1 MRKTTKKL
9 LSSALAGLFVLSS
22 LPLMGAAEAEG
33 NTALAYT
40 PTLDGV
46 KDEAYDAS
54 YNFHMDA
61 AYGGV
66 DGSFLYDADYI
77 YMYLDV
83 TSAEKSLWD
92 IFGISMIAS
101 ATPNNDM
108 TAACKAAVHLVS
120 NPFYEGN
127 EIRNWQQVMTGYQNL
142 GFNLGWQEAVPED
155 DTLELVKT
163 TPATEYAA
171 NATETGTGLEIRI
184 AYKNLVKGD
193 AISFATDA
201 GTNSWGNVWSTENY
215 ETFTLGEEYKTETP
229 AGNEAIKY
237 TPVLDGVKDAAYDK
251 SYNFHMDAAYGGV
264 DGSFLYD
271 ADYIYMYLD
280 VTSAEKSLWDIFG
293 ISMIASATPNNDMDA
308 ACKAAVHLVSN
319 PFYEGNEIRNWQQ
332 VMTGY
337 QNLGFNLGWQE
348 AVPEDDTLELVK
360 TTPATEFAAN
370 ATETGT
376 GLEIR
381 IAYKNL
387 VKGDAVSF
395 ATDAG
400 TNSWGNVWSS
410 ENYET
415 FILGDDFGHTHVFD
429 EEYTVDVAPTCVSK
443 GSESR
448 HCKDFAECG
457 GKTDVREIAMI
468 DHNVVDGTCT
478 MCGRQNVKK
487 ATPTLDG
494 VLDDAY
500 LSSAVYKTVDNAK
513 AGKAEMPWSIPATK
527 HLMALKKAGIP
538 VEGKLP
544 ADANYD
550 IPEFAKAETYFLWDD
565 DAIYVFSKV
574 YDSAIFP
581 ISADE
586 INEWIAAGQRDVP
599 WINDDIQH
607 SLDFLGDSANNI
619 TVMANAGGN
628 SVFARNANGV
638 TTIGQYLSDEN
649 NTNVAGTVEDGYYTI
664 ELRLPVN
671 NDLKEFFLTEGTDFD
686 YGYGLFDVS
695 TEKAEDGG
703 NGMNHGQW
711 VWVQNQAD
719 ATASFVLV
727 ADDTPVV
734 PDTTAP
740 DVSDTAEPP
749 TESETEAPVDP
760 QPSSNV
766 IKKGT
771 PELDGMLDGKY
782 LGSAVYRTID
792 SAKAGKSEFGWSTP
806 SAAKRMALIRA
817 GVMKVNGDAYDL
829 LPDGD
834 FSVSAFAKSE
844 TYFLWDDDALY
855 IFSTI
860 YDSDPLAIVGEDAAA
875 KNDWAYNDIPW
886 LSDNIV
892 HNIYTAVGN
901 LAIEANAGGELV
913 YDRLLNGTPL
923 GTPTVSSIA
932 GRCTWEN
939 SDNVR
944 GIVEDDR
951 YTIEVRIPILDS
963 VKADV
968 LKDGA
973 TFDYGYWIF
982 DGDGHPTDAKW
993 TWIKNKDTELTSF
1006 TLSADAA
1013 IAPDTT
1019 APDVSDTNEPP
1030 TDTPDVSDTNE
1041 PPTDTPEVSDTN
1053 EPPTD
1058 TPEVSDT
1065 NEPPTDTPEV
1075 SDTNEPPT
1083 DTPEVSDTNEP
1094 PTDTPEVSDTNEPPT
1109 PDNLGDVNGDGI
1121 VNAKD
1126 LVRLMKRVAGDETIE
1141 IIGTADING
1150 DGVINSKDL
1159 VRLMKII
1166 AEQTA

>member
-1 MRKTTKKL
+1 
-9 LSSALAGLFVLSS
+9 
-22 LPLMGAAEAEG
+22 
-33 NTALAYT
+33 
-40 PTLDGV
+40 
-46 KDEAYDAS
+46 
-54 YNFHMDA
+54 
-61 AYGGV
+61 
-66 DGSFLYDADYI
+66 
-77 YMYLDV
+77 
-83 TSAEKSLWD
+83 
-92 IFGISMIAS
+92 
-101 ATPNNDM
+101 
-108 TAACKAAVHLVS
+108 
-120 NPFYEGN
+120 
-127 EIRNWQQVMTGYQNL
+127 
-142 GFNLGWQEAVPED
+142 
-155 DTLELVKT
+155 
-163 TPATEYAA
+163 
-171 NATETGTGLEIRI
+171 
-184 AYKNLVKGD
+184 
-193 AISFATDA
+193 
-201 GTNSWGNVWSTENY
+201 
-215 ETFTLGEEYKTETP
+215 
-229 AGNEAIKY
+229 
-237 TPVLDGVKDAAYDK
+237 
-251 SYNFHMDAAYGGV
+251 MDAAYGGV

-387 VKGDAVSF
+387 VKGDAISF

-500 LSSAVYKTVDNAK
+500 LSSAVYKTVDNAT
-513 AGKAEMPWSIPATK
+513 AGKAEFGWSAPGASK
-527 HLMALKKAGIP
+527 RMALIRAGIMDTD
-538 VEGKLP
+538 GKFLTGGDYSVS
-544 ADANYD
+544 A
-550 IPEFAKAETYFLWDD
+550 FAKSETYFLWDD
-565 DAIYVFSKV
+565 DAIYVFAKV
-574 YDSAIFP
+574 YDDAIFP
-581 ISADE
+581 TAEEDV
-586 INEWIAAGQRDVP
+586 NAWIDAGQRDVP
-599 WINDDIQH
+599 WINDLVQH
-607 SLDFLGDSANNI
+607 SISFLGDAANNI

-628 SVFARNANGV
+628 AVFARNANGV
-638 TTIGQYLSDEN
+638 TTIEQYLTYEN
-649 NTNVAGTVEDGYYTI
+649 NANVAGTVEDGYYTV
-664 ELRLPVN
+664 EVRLPVN
-671 NDLKEFFLTEGTDFD
+671 NDLKEYFLTEGSDFD
-686 YGYGLFDVS
+686 YGYGIFDVS
-695 TEKAEDGG
+695 AEKSEDGG
-703 NGMNHGQW
+703 NGMNHGEW
-711 VWVQNQAD
+711 VWIKNQD
-719 ATASFVLV
+719 NATGSFILV
-727 ADDTPVV
+727 ADDTPVD
-734 PDTTAP
+734 PGDDTTAP

-771 PELDGMLDGKY
+771 PELDGVLDGKY

-792 SAKAGKSEFGWSTP
+792 SAKAGKSEFGWSNP
-806 SAAKRMALIRA
+806 SVAKRMALIRA
-817 GVMKVNGDAYDL
+817 GVMKINGDAYDL

-892 HNIYTAVGN
+892 HNIYTAAGN

-932 GRCTWEN
+932 GRCTWDN

-944 GIVEDDR
+944 GVVESDR

-982 DGDGHPTDAKW
+982 DGDGVPNDTKW
-993 TWIKNKDTELTSF
+993 TWVKNKDTELTTF

-1019 APDVSDTNEPP
+1019 SPDVSDT
-1030 TDTPDVSDTNE
+1030 SE

-1094 PTDTPEVSDTNEPPT
+1094 PTDTPEVSDTDEPT

>member
-46 KDEAYDAS
+46 KDEAYEASYSRKIETSFGSVDFSFLYDDDYIYVYADSVGSSGWDCFTLGMMLTDSPKENWGAVEQAVVLASNPHLDGNDLRHWISVMNTGHKNLGWNLGWQSGTKPEDETMELVDTTPASEYALVRGEEKGAVLEFRIAYKGITKGDSVSVSMVENTEAWSGLWGGTDYETFVLGDEYTVAPAGDEAIKYTPVLDGVKDAAYDKS

-61 AYGGV
+61 TYGGV

-142 GFNLGWQEAVPED
+142 GFNLGWQE
-155 DTLELVKT
+155 
-163 TPATEYAA
+163 
-171 NATETGTGLEIRI
+171 
-184 AYKNLVKGD
+184 
-193 AISFATDA
+193 S
-201 GTNSWGNVWSTENY
+201 
-215 ETFTLGEEYKTETP
+215 
-229 AGNEAIKY
+229 
-237 TPVLDGVKDAAYDK
+237 
-251 SYNFHMDAAYGGV
+251 
-264 DGSFLYD
+264 
-271 ADYIYMYLD
+271 
-280 VTSAEKSLWDIFG
+280 
-293 ISMIASATPNNDMDA
+293 
-308 ACKAAVHLVSN
+308 
-319 PFYEGNEIRNWQQ
+319 
-332 VMTGY
+332 
-337 QNLGFNLGWQE
+337 
-348 AVPEDDTLELVK
+348 VPEDDTLELVK

-387 VKGDAVSF
+387 AKGDAISF

-400 TNSWGNVWSS
+400 TESWGKVWGSD
-410 ENYET
+410 NYET

-500 LSSAVYKTVDNAK
+500 LSSGVYKTVDNAT
-513 AGKAEMPWSIPATK
+513 AGKAEFGWSNPGTSK
-527 HLMALKKAGIP
+527 RMALIRAGIMDT
-538 VEGKLP
+538 EGKLLP
-544 ADANYD
+544 GGDFSASA
-550 IPEFAKAETYFLWDD
+550 FAKAETYFLWDD

-574 YDSAIFP
+574 YDDAIFP
-581 ISADE
+581 TVEDDVNA
-586 INEWIAAGQRDVP
+586 WIDAGQKDVP
-599 WINDDIQH
+599 WINDLVQH
-607 SLDFLGDSANNI
+607 SISFLGDSANNI

-628 SVFARNANGV
+628 AVFARNANGV
-638 TTIGQYLSDEN
+638 TTLEQYLTYDN
-649 NTNVAGTVEDGYYTI
+649 NANVAGTVGEGYYTV
-664 ELRLPVN
+664 EVRLPVN
-671 NDLKEFFLTEGTDFD
+671 NDLKEYFLIEGVDFD
-686 YGYGLFDVS
+686 YGYGIFDVS
-695 TEKAEDGG
+695 AEKSEDGG
-703 NGMNHGQW
+703 NGMNHGEW
-711 VWVQNQAD
+711 VWIKNQDNA
-719 ATASFVLV
+719 AGSFILV
-727 ADDTPVV
+727 ADDTPVD
-734 PDTTAP
+734 PGDDTTAP

-749 TESETEAPVDP
+749 TESETEVPVDP
-760 QPSSNV
+760 DPSSNI

-771 PELDGMLDGKY
+771 PELDGVLDGKY
-782 LGSAVYRTID
+782 LDSAVYRTID
-792 SAKAGKSEFGWSTP
+792 GAKTGKAEFGWQNPST
-806 SAAKRMALIRA
+806 AKRMALIRA
-817 GVMKVNGDAYDL
+817 GVMNADGEL

-855 IFSTI
+855 IFSTV
-860 YDSDPLAIVGEDAAA
+860 YDSDPLAIVGEDAAYR
-875 KNDWAYNDIPW
+875 NDWAYNDIPW

-892 HNIYTAVGN
+892 HNIYTAAGN

-913 YDRLLNGTPL
+913 YDRLLNATPL
-923 GTPTVSSIA
+923 IDPVVSSIV

-944 GIVEDDR
+944 GVVESDR

-963 VKADV
+963 VKSDV

-973 TFDYGYWIF
+973 EFDYGYWLF

-993 TWIKNKDTELTSF
+993 TWIKNTDTELTTF
-1006 TLSADAA
+1006 TLSADEAVDKTEDTTDPTPTDT
-1013 IAPDTT
+1013 IAPPEDTETDPTPTDTPDPDGSDTNEPPTDT
-1019 APDVSDTNEPP
+1019 ADPDVSDTNEPP
-1030 TDTPDVSDTNE
+1030 TDTADPDVSDTDE
-1041 PPTDTPEVSDTN
+1041 
-1053 EPPTD
+1053 
-1058 TPEVSDT
+1058 
-1065 NEPPTDTPEV
+1065 
-1075 SDTNEPPT
+1075 
-1083 DTPEVSDTNEP
+1083 
-1094 PTDTPEVSDTNEPPT
+1094 PT
-1109 PDNLGDVNGDGI
+1109 PDNLGDVNGDG
-1121 VNAKD
+1121 V
-1126 LVRLMKRVAGDETIE
+1126 V
-1141 IIGTADING
+1141 
-1150 DGVINSKDL
+1150 NSKDL
-1159 VRLMKII
+1159 VRLMRHVAGDTTVEIVGSADINNDGKVNSKDLVALMKII
-1166 AEQTA
+1166 AATEA